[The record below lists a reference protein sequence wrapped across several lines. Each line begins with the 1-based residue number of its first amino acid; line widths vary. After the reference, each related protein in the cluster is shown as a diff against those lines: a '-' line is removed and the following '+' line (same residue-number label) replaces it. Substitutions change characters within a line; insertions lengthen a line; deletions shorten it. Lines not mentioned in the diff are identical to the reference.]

1 MTTPLRGDFGAAMRL
16 KFALQWHMFLI
27 ITLVI
32 AGSVIANFLLRES
45 LPQLA
50 VRYAVIIALAYFLLL
65 LLLRLWLSWL
75 KTHFSATQLQQ
86 FRYQPRFVRHKSSE
100 SNHWD
105 WLDPSG
111 CNGDLEGC
119 LVMAAIAIVLAL
131 CGVFLWGVFSLL
143 SDAAVIMVD
152 IAAAYLFSRLI
163 SQRTLYV
170 GDRNWFVVVL
180 RHTGLPLL
188 SAYALVAVIAIASH
202 VKCPQAD
209 SIGDLF
215 FANKCALAQSRKE

>member
-1 MTTPLRGDFGAAMRL
+1 MTPPLRGDFGAAMRL

-32 AGSVIANFLLRES
+32 TCSVIVNLMLREL
-45 LPQLA
+45 LPALA
-50 VRYAVIIALAYFLLL
+50 LRYAIIIAMAYFLLL

-75 KTHFSATQLQQ
+75 QTHFTPAQLQQ
-86 FRYQPRFVRHKSSE
+86 YRYQPRFVRQKSSE
-100 SNHWD
+100 SSHWD

-119 LVMAAIAIVLAL
+119 LVMAAIAVVLVL

-143 SDAAVIMVD
+143 SDATVIMVD

-170 GDRNWFVVVL
+170 GDRNWFAVVL
-180 RHTGLPLL
+180 RHTWLPLL
-188 SAYALVAVIAIASH
+188 SVYGLVAVIAIASH
-202 VKCPQAD
+202 VKCPHAD

-215 FANKCALAQSRKE
+215 LANQCAQAQSLKE